1 MIYTVSWI
9 EKRRRQHVFFNSLSH
24 ARYFAKRLG
33 NAAIRVKITKQEIDL
48 LAA

>member
-9 EKRRRQHVFFNSLSH
+9 EKRRRQSVFFKSLSH

-33 NAAIRVKITKQEIDL
+33 HTAIRVEISKQESDL
-48 LAA
+48 QAA